1 MWRWATAA
9 CLALTATGTAI
20 GASPRADAAARP
32 AVFPASNRLFM
43 ISDSVGLGAIPQ
55 MKAAFGAGWQVTV
68 AGKAGLFTE
77 QLVNYVNTQ
86 PLSVFGDSAVVAT
99 GYNYPYWD
107 PPRFE
112 RSIDL
117 MVNALKAKGVK
128 RIFWVTVR
136 EVKPPY
142 YRYWNSLTAAYKSL
156 YLGYP
161 TANNQIR
168 KALDRHKELSIVDW
182 ASIAD
187 QYGITYDA
195 IHLNPVGATKYAAL
209 TKAMVLTATTRRPA
223 GTVTTIQVAGTRDI
237 PADAAAVSLN
247 LTTVN
252 PRRGGYLTVWPCEE
266 ARPQVAHLSHAPA
279 QTVSTPTLVH
289 LGSSGTLCLYQ
300 SADGHALV
308 DLNGWFPAGSG
319 YVPMASQQLWDTT
332 RTGAPAPRAVTEIR
346 VANATGAPAP
356 PFDAVVN
363 LRTTAVTAGEVRM
376 YTCGTTPPLVPGRTL
391 EAGQTMTLTQVVTT
405 DAEGDVC
412 VQFTGVGHEWLTVVG
427 GFDATADLT
436 PFTNRR
442 IVDTRFT
449 GGALQPGQVRTVTVA
464 GAVGIP
470 TAPAPTGAWLSVT
483 MVDAADSASVK
494 VWPCNDPT
502 PGQVFLYTL
511 PNHAKS
517 NVGLIGLGLSGAVCL
532 STNVAGNVLVD
543 ASGWTGTSFVPRA
556 WTRLLDT
563 RA

>member
-1 MWRWATAA
+1 MRRAGR
-9 CLALTATGTAI
+9 LALAAGLLVA
-20 GASPRADAAARP
+20 AVAAPRADATARP
-32 AVFPASNRLFM
+32 EVFPASNRLFM

-55 MKAAFGAGWQVTV
+55 MKAAFGPAWQVTV
-68 AGKAGLFTE
+68 TGKPGLFTE
-77 QLVNYVNTQ
+77 SLVNYVNAA
-86 PLSVFGDSAVVAT
+86 PLSAFGDSAIVAT

-107 PPRFE
+107 PPRFD

-117 MVNALKAKGVK
+117 MVNALKAKGVT
-128 RIFWVTVR
+128 RIFWVTMR
-136 EVKPPY
+136 EVKPQY
-142 YRYWNSLTAAYKSL
+142 YRYWSGLTAAYRTL
-156 YLGYP
+156 YLAYP
-161 TANNQIR
+161 GANNQIR

-187 QYGITYDA
+187 QHGITSDA
-195 IHLNPVGATKYAAL
+195 IHLNLVGATKYAAL
-209 TKAMVLTATTRRPA
+209 AKAMVLTGATRRPA
-223 GTVTTIQVAGTRDI
+223 GTVTTIQVAGTRGI
-237 PADAAAVSLN
+237 PVDAAAVSLN

-289 LGSSGTLCLYQ
+289 LGPSGTLCLYQ

-319 YVPMASQQLWDTT
+319 YVPMPSQQLWDTT

-346 VANATGAPAP
+346 VAAAAGTPSP

-363 LRTTAVTAGEVRM
+363 LRTTAVSAGEVRM
-376 YTCGTTPPLVPGRTL
+376 YTCGTTPPLAPGRSL
-391 EAGQTMTLTQVVTT
+391 EAGQTMTLTQTVTT

-427 GFDATADLT
+427 AFDATADLT
-436 PFTNRR
+436 PFANQR

-449 GGALQPGQVRTVTVA
+449 GGALLPGQVRQVQVA

-470 TAPAPTGAWLSVT
+470 AAPTPTGAWLSVT
-483 MVDAADSASVK
+483 LLDAADSASVK
-494 VWPCNDPT
+494 VWPCTDPA
-502 PGQVFLYTL
+502 PGNVFLYTL
-511 PNHAKS
+511 PNHPKS
-517 NVGLIGLGLSGAVCL
+517 NVGLVGLGSTGTVCV
-532 STNVAGNVLVD
+532 STSVAGHVLLD

-563 RA
+563 RP